1 MFKFAAM
8 LTAFMLGTALFS
20 SGALLAGDSGHWSA
34 GAPMP
39 SERTEVSAA
48 EVNGKIYVAGGL
60 GAGRE
65 LEIYD
70 PAKDSWSR
78 GAPIPREVHHAA
90 AVGWN
95 GKLYLIGGYLDRG
108 WMPSDAVHEYDPESG
123 RWRDLALLPTARG
136 ALSAAVLDG
145 RVHAVGG
152 VGLDRKNV
160 TAHESYDPA
169 TNRWTA
175 RAPLPTARD
184 HLAVTAAQGRLYA
197 IGGRIDGDYDRNLT
211 ANEAYD
217 PVADRWEKK
226 APLPTARS
234 GIAASVLYG
243 RIFVVGGEAR
253 SGTFSEVEAY
263 DPKTNS
269 WSAYAPMPTPRHGL
283 GAAVV
288 DGKLFVIAG
297 GPKPGASRSATN
309 EIFVAR

>member
-8 LTAFMLGTALFS
+8 LAAFMLGTTLFS
-20 SGALLAGDSGHWSA
+20 SGALLAEDSGHWSA

-39 SERTEVSAA
+39 SERTEVFAA

-70 PAKDSWSR
+70 PATDSWSR

-123 RWRDLALLPTARG
+123 RWRDLAPLPTARG

-184 HLAVTAAQGRLYA
+184 HFAAAAAQGRLYA

-217 PVADRWEKK
+217 PVADRWEEK
-226 APLPTARS
+226 APFPPRAAGSRPLFSTAEFLSLAERRGLGPSARS
-234 GIAASVLYG
+234 RPMILRRTHGALMRRCLLPGTASVRRWL
-243 RIFVVGGEAR
+243 
-253 SGTFSEVEAY
+253 
-263 DPKTNS
+263 
-269 WSAYAPMPTPRHGL
+269 M
-283 GAAVV
+283 
-288 DGKLFVIAG
+288 
-297 GPKPGASRSATN
+297 ASSL
-309 EIFVAR
+309 